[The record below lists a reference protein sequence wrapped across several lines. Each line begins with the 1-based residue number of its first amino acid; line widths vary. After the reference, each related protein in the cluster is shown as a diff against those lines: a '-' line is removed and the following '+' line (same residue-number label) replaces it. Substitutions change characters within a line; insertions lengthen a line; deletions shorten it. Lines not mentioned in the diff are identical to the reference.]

1 MLNTYQLRQSNHLK
15 NHIENELQELKK
27 KVALRKALL
36 EERVWTVFVLYLVW
50 LRVVSVQMEGFEMSS
65 ALSSK
70 PIGMCKRGRNI
81 SSKCTS

>member
-36 EERVWTVFVLYLVW
+36 EERVWTVFVLYLIW
-50 LRVVSVQMEGFEMSS
+50 LRVCQ
-65 ALSSK
+65 SK
-70 PIGMCKRGRNI
+70 
-81 SSKCTS
+81 